1 MEFHQDDS
9 DAHFNKSINELLGG
23 IVEDS
28 GSENSTLN
36 LNSTLNIS
44 AGESVLHP
52 HTGCK
57 QPKKKYLQVKDD
69 FHISTISSPAHGR
82 SPGFSKSATSS
93 PIMLKSTIA
102 SKSSHTVTS
111 NYTKMPLSP
120 VTSPIA
126 KSAST
131 SKPSSHTMTSKS
143 AMMTLSP
150 VTSPIAKTTKS
161 ASSTS
166 EAVHRNITTLSCKHC
181 KKLKKEVQD
190 LRLQLSRLQDD
201 YDQIRTED
209 DHLCK

>member
-1 MEFHQDDS
+1 MEIYYYEQLISGLGLLVLILCYHLDLEFHDDS

-36 LNSTLNIS
+36 LNSTLNNS

-52 HTGCK
+52 HTGGK
-57 QPKKKYLQVKDD
+57 QPKKKYLQVKGD

-93 PIMLKSTIA
+93 PIMLKSTA

-126 KSAST
+126 RSAST
-131 SKPSSHTMTSKS
+131 SKPSSQQSKS
-143 AMMTLSP
+143 LL
-150 VTSPIAKTTKS
+150 VNNKN
-161 ASSTS
+161 
-166 EAVHRNITTLSCKHC
+166 HNINFHNL
-181 KKLKKEVQD
+181 EWD
-190 LRLQLSRLQDD
+190 P
-201 YDQIRTED
+201 
-209 DHLCK
+209 